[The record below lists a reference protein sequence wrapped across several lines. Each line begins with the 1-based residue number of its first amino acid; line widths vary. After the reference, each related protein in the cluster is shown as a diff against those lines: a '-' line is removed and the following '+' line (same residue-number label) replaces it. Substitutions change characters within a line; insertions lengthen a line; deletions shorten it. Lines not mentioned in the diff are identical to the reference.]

1 MEIIASVSFR
11 SSAMMDVSIPLRPQ
25 RIMPKTLAPLFRRLT
40 PADAEAFRAI
50 RLEGLQRYPA
60 SFGAS
65 YDDEHTQA
73 LEWFR
78 ARIADHAVFG
88 GYVSDGTLA
97 GVAGLLVPP
106 GAKLRHK
113 GMLWGMYVRES
124 ARGTGLAQALL
135 DCVLAH
141 ARGVVG
147 EIKLEV
153 APDNFAAIKLYAAAG
168 FVEYARE
175 PRALKIGGTYH
186 DSVFMTLRFE

>member
-1 MEIIASVSFR
+1 MPNT
-11 SSAMMDVSIPLRPQ
+11 SACS
-25 RIMPKTLAPLFRRLT
+25 FRRLA
-40 PADAEAFRAI
+40 PDDAEAFRDI

-65 YDDEHTQA
+65 YDDERIQT

-78 ARIADHAVFG
+78 ARIADHAVYG
-88 GYVSDGTLA
+88 GFTSNGMLA

-106 GAKLRHK
+106 GAKMKHK
-113 GMLWGMYVRES
+113 GILWGMYVRPN
-124 ARGTGLAQALL
+124 ARGTGLAAALL

-141 ARGVVG
+141 ARGVVD

-153 APDNFAAIKLYAAAG
+153 APDNRAAIGLYCAAG

-175 PRALKIGGTYH
+175 PRALKIDGTYH
-186 DSVFMTLRFE
+186 DSVFMTLRFEQPA

>member
-1 MEIIASVSFR
+1 MPNM
-11 SSAMMDVSIPLRPQ
+11 SALS
-25 RIMPKTLAPLFRRLT
+25 FRRLL
-40 PADAEAFRAI
+40 PDDAEAFRDV

-60 SFGAS
+60 SFGAA
-65 YDDEHTQA
+65 YDDERTQP

-88 GYVSDGTLA
+88 GFTHEGVLA

-113 GMLWGMYVRES
+113 GILWGMYVRPH
-124 ARGTGLAQALL
+124 ARGTGLAAALL
-135 DCVLAH
+135 DCVLMH
-141 ARGVVG
+141 ARGVVD

-153 APDNFAAIKLYAAAG
+153 APENVAAIRLYSAAG

-175 PRALKIGGTYH
+175 PRALNIDGICH
-186 DSVFMTLRFE
+186 DSMFMTLQFRQTA

>member
-1 MEIIASVSFR
+1 MKRVMSNNSAPSV
-11 SSAMMDVSIPLRPQ
+11 
-25 RIMPKTLAPLFRRLT
+25 RRLT

-50 RLEGLQRYPA
+50 RLEGLQRHPA
-60 SFGAS
+60 SFGAA
-65 YDDEHTQA
+65 YDDERTQA
-73 LEWFR
+73 LDWFR

-88 GYVSDGTLA
+88 GYSGDGALA

-113 GMLWGMYVRES
+113 GILWGMYVRES
-124 ARGTGLAQALL
+124 ARGTGLAPALL

-141 ARGVVG
+141 ARDVVE

-153 APDNFAAIKLYAAAG
+153 APDNLAAIALYRAAG

-175 PRALKIGGTYH
+175 PRALKIDGICH
-186 DSVFMTLRFE
+186 DSVFMTLRLGASSSV